1 MEIAMKSLLT
11 AGFVIRLNRLW
22 LAPLV
27 LLLGLQQAL
36 ATVTIEHWTTSNG
49 ARVYFVAAPSLPM
62 LDVQVDF
69 AAGSMFDPPGKAG
82 LAALTR
88 GILDLGTQQR
98 DETAISEQL
107 ADIGAA
113 LGGGADTDRA
123 SISLRTLTDADKL
136 PAALNILRDV
146 LQQPRFDAAIL
157 EREKTRTIAGLK
169 EAMTRP
175 DSIAGKAF
183 WEAMYPDHPYGRQA
197 TPESVASLNRADLLD
212 FHRRLYTAGNASI
225 SLVGQLNRQQAEK
238 IAEDLSATLPAGQ
251 APSLPPAPVAAPA
264 TTKALPHPASQAH
277 ISLGLPAIERGHP
290 DFFPLM
296 VGNYTLGGGG
306 FVSRLVKEVRDKRG
320 FAYSVYS
327 YFAPLRHAG
336 PFQIGLQ
343 TQRNQAGEAIKV
355 VRQVL
360 DEFIANGP
368 SPDELAAAKANLSGS
383 FPLRLDS
390 NAKLLANIAVI
401 GFYGLPLD
409 YLDHYQ
415 AKVEA
420 VTVDEVKRAFSRHV
434 RTDKLMTVTVAAD

>member
-1 MEIAMKSLLT
+1 MEIAMKPLLT
-11 AGFVIRLNRLW
+11 AVFSARMSRLW

-27 LLLGLQQAL
+27 LLLGLQQAI
-36 ATVTIEHWTTSNG
+36 ATVAIEHWTTSNG

-123 SISLRTLTDADKL
+123 SVSLRTLTDADKL

-157 EREKTRTIAGLK
+157 EREKNRTIASLK

-183 WEAMYPDHPYGRQA
+183 WETMYPDHPYGRQA
-197 TPESVASLNRADLLD
+197 TPESVASLNRTDLLE

-225 SLVGQLNRQQAEK
+225 SLVGQLNRQQAAK
-238 IAEDLSATLPAGQ
+238 IAEDLSTALRSGQ
-251 APSLPPAPVAAPA
+251 PPSLPAAPIAAPA

-368 SPDELAAAKANLSGS
+368 SPDELTAAKANLSGS

-420 VTVDEVKRAFSRHV
+420 VTVDEVKQAFSRHV